1 MKIRISRLEREER
14 VGVEARMS
22 SRLAVRS
29 WSSRKCTYVVIF
41 SLFGGTA
48 LFAPPTQLF
57 VTAP

>member
-29 WSSRKCTYVVIF
+29 WSSRKCTYVVVCVCCICCVNRVF
-41 SLFGGTA
+41 EVWIAFN
-48 LFAPPTQLF
+48 
-57 VTAP
+57 